1 MPRPALVRSLRFVIL
16 IFCLAGGWL
25 AGPDFLSVARAAELP
40 FDTVFKGRDRF
51 DALVQQAE
59 AGNWKSLP
67 IGQRTAAVGRA
78 LTGVPYKNYT
88 LEIDDRIEA
97 PSVNFIGLDC
107 WTFFETSLGFARM
120 LGEPRDQWTP
130 QNLLKYVELDRYRG
144 GKCTGEYLSRL
155 HYLEDWVADNE
166 RRGLVK
172 DLTRSLGGTAYPHN
186 AQEMTILWRS
196 YRYLRNNPSL
206 LSSLRDMEERVTRM
220 TLLGIPN
227 SRIASIES
235 QLRDGDVIGII
246 TKDAPGAF
254 STSHVGLAVRDDQGT
269 LRFMHASAPRNY
281 GKTLVD
287 SRLSTYA
294 NFYRSNA
301 AILVARPLK

>member
-1 MPRPALVRSLRFVIL
+1 MRFSLSSFAARLFTCALLLF
-16 IFCLAGGWL
+16 
-25 AGPDFLSVARAAELP
+25 AATAASALP

-51 DALVQQAE
+51 DALVRQAE
-59 AGNWKSLP
+59 AGNWKDLA
-67 IGQRTAAVGRA
+67 IGPRTAAVGRA

-88 LEIDDRIEA
+88 IEIDDHVEA
-97 PSVNFIGLDC
+97 PSVNLLGLDC
-107 WTFFETSLGFARM
+107 WTFFENSLAFARM

-130 QNLLKYVELDRYRG
+130 ETMLKYLEQDRYRG
-144 GKCTGEYLSRL
+144 GHCTGEYLSRL

-172 DLTRSLGGTAYPHN
+172 DMTRSLGGSAYPHN

-196 YRYLRNNPSL
+196 YRYLRNNPGL
-206 LSSLRDMEERVTRM
+206 LPSLRDMEERVTRM

-227 SRIASIES
+227 NRIARIED
-235 QLRDGDVIGII
+235 QLRDGDIIGII

-254 STSHVGLAVRDDQGT
+254 STSHVGLAVRGNDGV
-269 LRFMHASAPRNY
+269 LHFMHASAPRNY

-287 SRLSTYA
+287 SRLSAYA
-294 NFYRSNA
+294 NHYRSNA
-301 AILVARPLK
+301 AILVARPVK